1 MERRAQGRR
10 GHRSICDDH
19 RRRADSDIA
28 FMRATSDVNG
38 EAVEIQAEITYQAA
52 ADPWESA
59 AELHDL
65 WLEYEPAQKQARF

>member
-1 MERRAQGRR
+1 
-10 GHRSICDDH
+10 
-19 RRRADSDIA
+19 
-28 FMRATSDVNG
+28 MRATSDVNG